1 MKILEYILENKIF
14 YLIIGFIFSI
24 ISIGRFNFTLSIFIW
39 PYCFLAYLHQNE
51 KKVIPLIIVSA
62 CLLVSNIIRWIG
74 IDNTS
79 VLTSLVV
86 GIYFSII
93 ILLNLNLFN
102 IIIYIIYYIIK

>member
-1 MKILEYILENKIF
+1 MKIIEYILEKKIF

-86 GIYFSII
+86 GMDR
-93 ILLNLNLFN
+93 N
-102 IIIYIIYYIIK
+102 